1 MHISKLSIKMIRVR
15 QYIFKILLHEPLIL
29 IESMLI
35 DFILSAIKILV
46 DILIDIRMFL
56 KVCYSLIFKYF
67 PGAPLTSEA
76 YVPKPHCKYL

>member
-29 IESMLI
+29 I
-35 DFILSAIKILV
+35 DFILSAIKIRV

-56 KVCYSLIFKYF
+56 KVCYSLVFKYL
-67 PGAPLTSEA
+67 PGAPPVWHTCPSQLRT
-76 YVPKPHCKYL
+76 L